1 MEKIGRR
8 GRERENIKA
17 HEEKTSTFPL
27 QLRPSRHPLF
37 IPVRPFFLPHL
48 PPPLVPL
55 SLHLPP
61 RASSVLGTHGYHQR
75 QCGHEAE
82 RKELQ
87 GRNNPRRSEHVIM
100 TQKQASGVFPIST
113 GQSDNPDLTAL
124 PENYGAYMLTAY
136 DDSACMMIISP
147 NSLASH
153 PASDIPHLSLTGLHP
168 VECRKWNLAIY
179 SHHY

>member
-1 MEKIGRR
+1 MQDGEKYREGISKGE
-8 GRERENIKA
+8 RERGKKGELGGRGENIKA
-17 HEEKTSTFPL
+17 NEEKTSTFPL

-48 PPPLVPL
+48 PPLLVPL

-87 GRNNPRRSEHVIM
+87 G
-100 TQKQASGVFPIST
+100 
-113 GQSDNPDLTAL
+113 
-124 PENYGAYMLTAY
+124 
-136 DDSACMMIISP
+136 
-147 NSLASH
+147 
-153 PASDIPHLSLTGLHP
+153 
-168 VECRKWNLAIY
+168 
-179 SHHY
+179 

>member
-1 MEKIGRR
+1 MQDGEKYREGISKGEREIGKKGELGER
-8 GRERENIKA
+8 GENREKRERERENIKA
-17 HEEKTSTFPL
+17 NEEKTSTFPL

-48 PPPLVPL
+48 PPLLVPL

-87 GRNNPRRSEHVIM
+87 G
-100 TQKQASGVFPIST
+100 
-113 GQSDNPDLTAL
+113 
-124 PENYGAYMLTAY
+124 
-136 DDSACMMIISP
+136 
-147 NSLASH
+147 
-153 PASDIPHLSLTGLHP
+153 
-168 VECRKWNLAIY
+168 
-179 SHHY
+179 